1 MEAGPHGEAGERA
14 RSRAAEEPKIEHARA
29 PIRPLSTAERA
40 VRTLERAPK
49 LATHRSASVR
59 RIIENH

>member
-29 PIRPLSTAERA
+29 PTLPLSTEERA

-49 LATHRSASVR
+49 LATHRSA
-59 RIIENH
+59 